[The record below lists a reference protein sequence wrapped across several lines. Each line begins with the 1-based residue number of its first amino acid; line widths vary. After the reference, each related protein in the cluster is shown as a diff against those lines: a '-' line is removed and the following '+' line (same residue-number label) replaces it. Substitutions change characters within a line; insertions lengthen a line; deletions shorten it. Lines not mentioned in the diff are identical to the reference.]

1 MYNYYNDLKYQV
13 KFYYNLTKIG
23 VSDSYKDYIESNLFK
38 AFEYLEDSYYEL
50 FSGPCVPYQPSIK
63 GYKSLQKIAHK
74 AAFFSISKDAENFKA
89 LVKQTDPQQ
98 EVEVNNEG
106 TIVFEKKITTAQQ
119 EGNNIKDITCFDNK
133 IPINFSLSSIEL
145 KNLIIWQ
152 VLISKAPSS
161 AICEEEFF
169 DKIQKK
175 FNEQV
180 DYVAGLNKELR
191 DYFLSYNIKDVSE
204 FSDVINEY
212 CPAKS
217 DLSNG
222 IVSEKN
228 LICTIFQDFTE
239 IFQDA

>member
-1 MYNYYNDLKYQV
+1 MKNEAND
-13 KFYYNLTKIG
+13 
-23 VSDSYKDYIESNLFK
+23 
-38 AFEYLEDSYYEL
+38 
-50 FSGPCVPYQPSIK
+50 P
-63 GYKSLQKIAHK
+63 
-74 AAFFSISKDAENFKA
+74 
-89 LVKQTDPQQ
+89 
-98 EVEVNNEG
+98 
-106 TIVFEKKITTAQQ
+106 QQ

-133 IPINFSLSSIEL
+133 IPINFSLSSIALE
-145 KNLIIWQ
+145 NLIIWQ
-152 VLISKAPSS
+152 VLIPKVPSS

-175 FNEQV
+175 FNEKV
-180 DYVAGLNKELR
+180 DYVTRLNEELQ

-222 IVSEKN
+222 VVSEKN
-228 LICTIFQDFTE
+228 LICTIFQDFPK